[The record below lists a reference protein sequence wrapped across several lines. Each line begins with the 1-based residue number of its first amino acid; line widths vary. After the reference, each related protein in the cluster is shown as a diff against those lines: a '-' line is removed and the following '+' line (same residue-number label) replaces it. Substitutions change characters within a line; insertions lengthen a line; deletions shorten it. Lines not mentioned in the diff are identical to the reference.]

1 MKYPCLI
8 TTDIHLVDSPAAEYR
23 WELFP
28 WINQKVKEFGVKSI
42 RLLGDLTDAKDNHP
56 ASLVN
61 RIVSSIQAL
70 HTDDLMIL
78 SGNHDW
84 LLKGN
89 EFFRFL
95 NHLPNVDFITRPTED
110 QALGYQDHIIMLP
123 FTKTPAKDWENIDW
137 GHYDY
142 AFMHQTISGARASNG
157 QIMDGE
163 GVPPMPVR
171 KRVYS
176 GDIHVPQTIGNCTYI
191 GSPYHV
197 HFGDD
202 FSPRVLILDKGG
214 RETWI
219 QMPSPRRIVLRAS
232 GLQELK
238 RAELDEGDQV
248 KLRMVLSAAEK
259 HSWSRIKREAT
270 AILEGKGVVVHGV
283 ELEVDKEDQGLEITS
298 RRDREALSPEQLV
311 RRFVEREELGGA
323 AYDSALD
330 AMEFKNER

>member
-1 MKYPCLI
+1 MQYPCLI
-8 TTDIHLVDSPAAEYR
+8 TTDVHLVDSPATEYR

-28 WINQKVKEFGVKSI
+28 WINEQVKRFGVKSI

-70 HTDDLMIL
+70 HSDDIMIL

-95 NHLPNVDFITRPTED
+95 NHLPNVQFITRPTED
-110 QALGYQDHIIMLP
+110 QTVGYQEQIIMLP
-123 FTKTPAKDWENIDW
+123 FTKTPGKDWEVIDW

-142 AFMHQTISGARASNG
+142 AFMHQTIRGAIASNG
-157 QIMDGE
+157 QRMEGE
-163 GVPPMPVR
+163 GVPAMPVR
-171 KRVYS
+171 GRVYS
-176 GDIHVPQTIGNCTYI
+176 GDIHVPQTLGNCTYI

-202 FSPRVLILDKGG
+202 FSPRVLILEKGG

-219 QMPSPRRIVLRAS
+219 QMPSPRRIMLRVHSLA
-232 GLQELK
+232 ELK
-238 RAELDEGDQV
+238 HADLDEGDQV
-248 KLRMVLSAAEK
+248 KLRMLLSPEDK
-259 HSWSRIKREAT
+259 HAWSRIKREAL
-270 AILEGKGVVVHGV
+270 AILDDRGVLVHGA
-283 ELEVDKEDQGLEITS
+283 EIIVDKETKGVEAVDQK
-298 RRDREALSPEQLV
+298 RRALGPSELLL
-311 RRFVEREELGGA
+311 RYVEREELGGA
-323 AYDSALD
+323 AYDAAMD
-330 AMEFKNER
+330 AMELK